1 MEPDLIGKTIS
12 HYKILEKLGE
22 GGMGVVYK
30 AEDTKLE
37 RHVALKF
44 LSPHVLGTAK
54 ERARFIHEAKAAA
67 ALNHPNIC
75 TVYEID
81 EADGQIFIAME
92 CVEGQSLR
100 AGMES
105 SAATLDETLA
115 ITIQIAEGLAEAHAK
130 GIVHRDIKPANVVVT
145 PGGRAKIMDFGLA
158 LSSAATQL
166 TVVGTTVGTIAYMSP
181 EQARGERV
189 DHRTDIWSL
198 GVILYEMIA
207 GRRPFRGNRDQAVIY
222 SILNEEPDPLSLARP
237 EVPRELE
244 NVMSHMLAKDPASRH
259 TSAEEVLVDLSSLRE
274 ACETVT
280 STRHVDARRRG
291 PSIAV
296 LPFLDMSPQRDQEY
310 FCEGMAEELI
320 NALTHLGG
328 LKVSARTSSFQ
339 FKGPG
344 HDVRRIGRDLGVE
357 TVLEGSVRKAGSR
370 LRITAQLVSVSDGC
384 HLWSEKFDRDMED
397 VFAIQDEIS
406 LAIVDQLRVELLGD
420 EKARL
425 VKRPKASPEAY
436 NLYLRGRWFWNKRTH
451 EDLTK
456 AIEYFER
463 AIELAPDYALAYA
476 GIADCYAAL
485 MEYSASPP
493 KGVTAMAKRAAL
505 KALEIDD
512 TLAEAHASLGYIRMA
527 HDWDWAGAEAELR
540 RAIELNPR
548 YPAAHHRYAHYL
560 ASTVGYAEALEEA
573 GRAQELEP
581 HSLAIRRTMGYLL
594 CAAGEYDSAIEAL
607 ERTLEIDP
615 AFIFTHL
622 MLGVAYLQKSMYEEA
637 LAAFREEERILG
649 GWSPL
654 TAACIGVTQV
664 LSGNEDEAQRA
675 LVDLTEISKHRRVP
689 PSEIALLC
697 FALART
703 DEGFD
708 WLEKACAERDVS
720 LRVLLPVL
728 RSPELAGGDP
738 RFTSVLRKMGLG
750 G

>member
-1 MEPDLIGKTIS
+1 MIGKTIS

-22 GGMGVVYK
+22 GGMSVVYR
-30 AEDTKLE
+30 ARDTKLD

-44 LSPHVLGTAK
+44 LSPHILGTA
-54 ERARFIHEAKAAA
+54 EEMARFIHEAKAAA

-100 AGMES
+100 AGIES
-105 SAATLDETLA
+105 PTATLDETLA

-145 PGGRAKIMDFGLA
+145 PQGRVKIMDFGLA

-166 TVVGTTVGTIAYMSP
+166 TVIGTTVGTIAYMSP
-181 EQARGERV
+181 EQARGEGV

-207 GRRPFRGNRDQAVIY
+207 GRRPFRGNRDQAIIY
-222 SILNEEPDPLSLARP
+222 SILNEEPEPLSAARP

-244 NVMSHMLAKDPASRH
+244 SVMSRMLAKDPASRH
-259 TSAEEVLVDLSSLRE
+259 ASAEDVLVDLSRLRE
-274 ACETVT
+274 ARETVT

-320 NALTHLGG
+320 NALTHIGG

-344 HDVRRIGRDLGVE
+344 HDVRKIGRDLGVE

-370 LRITAQLVSVSDGC
+370 LRITAQLISVADGC

-420 EKARL
+420 EKAEL

-436 NLYLRGRWFWNKRTH
+436 NLYLRGRWFWSKRTH

-476 GIADCYAAL
+476 GIADCYAAF
-485 MEYSASPP
+485 MEYSTSPP
-493 KGVTAMAKRAAL
+493 EGAAAMAKRAAL

-512 TLAEAHASLGYIRMA
+512 TLAEAHASLGYIKMV
-527 HDWDWAGAEAELR
+527 HDWDWAGAEAEFR

-548 YPAAHHRYAHYL
+548 YVPAHHRYAHYL
-560 ASTVGYAEALEEA
+560 VSTAGYAEALEEA
-573 GRAQELEP
+573 RRAQEIEP
-581 HSLAIRRTMGYLL
+581 HSLAISRSMGYLL
-594 CAAGEYDSAIEAL
+594 CVAGEYDSAIEAL
-607 ERTLEIDP
+607 ERTLEMDP
-615 AFIFTHL
+615 GAIFTHL
-622 MLGVAYLQKSMYEEA
+622 MLGVAYLQKSMYEDA
-637 LAAFREEERILG
+637 LAAFREEERVLG

-654 TAACIGVTQV
+654 TTAWIGVTHAR
-664 LSGNEDEAQRA
+664 SGNVDEAERA
-675 LVDLTEISKHRRVP
+675 LTDLMEISKRRPVP
-689 PSEIALLC
+689 PSDIALLC
-697 FALART
+697 FVLERK

-708 WLEKACAERDVS
+708 WLEKACAERDAN
-720 LRVLLPVL
+720 LRMQLPL
-728 RSPELAGGDP
+728 FRMPEVAGGDP
-738 RFTSVLRKMGLG
+738 RFTSVLRKIGLES
-750 G
+750 

>member
-1 MEPDLIGKTIS
+1 MIGKTIS

-44 LSPHVLGTAK
+44 LSPRILGTAK

-75 TVYEID
+75 TIYEIN

-100 AGMES
+100 AGIES
-105 SAATLDETLA
+105 PTATLDETLA

-145 PGGRAKIMDFGLA
+145 PQGRVKIMDFGLA

-166 TVVGTTVGTIAYMSP
+166 TVIGTTVGTVAYMSP
-181 EQARGERV
+181 EQARGGRV

-222 SILNEEPDPLSLARP
+222 SILNEEPEPLSVARP
-237 EVPRELE
+237 GVTGELE
-244 NVMSHMLAKDPASRH
+244 DVVCRMLSKDAASRQPG
-259 TSAEEVLVDLSSLRE
+259 AEEVLVDLSRLRE
-274 ACETVT
+274 ARETVT
-280 STRHVDARRRG
+280 SARPADARKRR

-296 LPFLDMSPQRDQEY
+296 LPFLDMSPERDQEY

-320 NALTHLGG
+320 NALTHIGG

-344 HDVRRIGRDLGVE
+344 HDIHDVGRKLRVD
-357 TVLEGSVRKAGSR
+357 TVLEGSVRKAGNR
-370 LRITAQLVSVSDGC
+370 LRITAQLISVADGY
-384 HLWSEKFDRDMED
+384 HVWSEKFDRDMED

-406 LAIVDQLRVELLGD
+406 LAIVDRLRVELLGD
-420 EKARL
+420 EKAKL

-451 EDLTK
+451 EDLMK
-456 AIEYFER
+456 AIDYFER

-493 KGVTAMAKRAAL
+493 KGVTAMAKSAAL

-512 TLAEAHASLGYIRMA
+512 TLAEAHASLGYIKMA

-548 YPAAHHRYAHYL
+548 YAAAHHRYAHYL
-560 ASTVGYAEALEEA
+560 LATAGYAEALEEA
-573 GRAQELEP
+573 RRAQELEP
-581 HSLAIRRTMGYLL
+581 HSLAIRRTVGYLL
-594 CAAGEYDSAIEAL
+594 SAAGEYDSAIEAL
-607 ERTLEIDP
+607 ERTIEMDP

-622 MLGVAYLQKSMYEEA
+622 MLGFAYLGKSMYEEA
-637 LAAFREEERILG
+637 LAAFREEERVLG
-649 GWSPL
+649 GWSAL
-654 TAACIGVTQV
+654 TAPCIGVAHA
-664 LSGNEDEAQRA
+664 LSGNVDEAERA
-675 LVDLTEISKHRRVP
+675 LADLTEISKHRRVP
-689 PSEIALLC
+689 PSDIALLC
-697 FALART
+697 FALGRK

-708 WLEKACAERDVS
+708 WLEKACAERDAS

-728 RSPELAGGDP
+728 RSPGLAGGDP
-738 RFTSVLRKMGLG
+738 RFTGVLRKMGLES
-750 G
+750 